1 MLLDVYS
8 WDLVSLG
15 KDTLTWEQDN
25 NAMMWHLQGIPT
37 IHRNIFV
44 LVASSYKVSHL
55 FLPLACMGTAP
66 LLSMSPWQGS
76 GEAWW

>member
-25 NAMMWHLQGIPT
+25 KAMMWHLQGIPT
-37 IHRNIFV
+37 IHRNIFCPPSKLLQGFT
-44 LVASSYKVSHL
+44 LVFALGLYGNSTSAVHV
-55 FLPLACMGTAP
+55 PVAE
-66 LLSMSPWQGS
+66 QR
-76 GEAWW
+76 